1 LKEVTSLFPQQLMD
15 FFERRMQ
22 IPHNDQSLTLITKLY
37 EALQSGRASLNA
49 KDLGEDLLPSLES
62 ELVGKPALKR
72 PIVLTE
78 QGDLYFRRYYQYELI
93 LAQNLCLKANLK
105 GPAPSELALNLIK
118 QHLGNSPDQL
128 EAAIKSISNKIALIT
143 GGPGTGKTFMVVT
156 MLAAL
161 LIDFPDLRVC
171 LCAPTGKAAHR
182 LSESIIENLKLLNL
196 PTEQLSAFPKEAS
209 TIHRLL
215 RPLPPSIHFRRNE
228 KNPLE
233 FDLLIVDEASMV
245 DLPLMA
251 KLVQALPETS
261 RLLLIG
267 DIDQL
272 APVEAGAPY
281 HSIARYFKDAGLPD
295 ILSSL
300 TINRRFGNNS
310 SIQRLC
316 VGIASGNVEEVNLLL
331 QEPAKEDFEYVS
343 DSTISEAKRRL
354 LHGYKD
360 LANAKTP
367 YEAHEAFSRFQVLC
381 PTHEGELGE
390 HALNKLACSFYQT
403 ENESGSPIYSGLP
416 IIVEKNDYSLGLFNG
431 DIGII
436 LPQSTDNSQLFA
448 WFPDKKNGF
457 RSISPSRLPPY
468 RPAYAITI
476 HRSQGSEYD
485 KVMIVIPSIES
496 EIMSRNLLYVA
507 SSRAKEKVT
516 LLGKQSF
523 ILKSIQKDLKQSNS
537 LGNRLSEVQASK

>member
-1 LKEVTSLFPQQLMD
+1 MKEVTSLFPQQLMD

-22 IPHNDQSLTLITKLY
+22 ISPNDQSLSLLTKLY
-37 EALQSGRASLNA
+37 EALRSGRASLNA
-49 KDLGEDLLPSLES
+49 KDLGEDLLPSLKS
-62 ELVGKPALKR
+62 ELVGKPELKR

-93 LAQNLCLKANLK
+93 LAQNLWLKANLK
-105 GPAPSELALNLIK
+105 GPVPSELALDLIK
-118 QHLGNSPDQL
+118 EHLGNSPDQL
-128 EAAIKSISNKIALIT
+128 DAAIKSISNKIALIT

-161 LIDFPDLRVC
+161 LIDFPGLRVC

-196 PTEQLSAFPKEAS
+196 SSEQLSAFPKEAS

-228 KNPLE
+228 KTQLE

-245 DLPLMA
+245 DLPLMS

-281 HSIARYFKDAGLPD
+281 HSIANYFKEPGLPD

-300 TINRRFGNNS
+300 TINRRFGNES

-316 VGIASGNVEEVNLLL
+316 VGISSGNVEKVDLLF

-343 DSTISEAKRRL
+343 DSTISEAKARL
-354 LHGYKD
+354 LDGYKD

-367 YEAHEAFSRFQVLC
+367 KEAHEAFSKFQVLC

-390 HALNKLACSFYQT
+390 FALNKLACSFYQT
-403 ENESGSPIYSGLP
+403 ENESGSSIYSGLP

-436 LPQSTDNSQLFA
+436 LPQSTDNSQLLA
-448 WFPDKKNGF
+448 WFPDKKNGY
-457 RSISPSRLPPY
+457 RSISPSRLPPF

-476 HRSQGSEYD
+476 HRSQGSEYEE
-485 KVMIVIPSIES
+485 VMIVIPSIES
-496 EIMSRNLLYVA
+496 EILSRNLLYVA
-507 SSRAKEKVT
+507 SSRAKQKVT
-516 LLGKQSF
+516 LLGEQPF
-523 ILKSIQKDLKQSNS
+523 ILKSIQKNTKQSNS
-537 LGNRLSEVQASK
+537 LGNRLNEVQTSK

>member
-1 LKEVTSLFPQQLMD
+1 MMA

-22 IPHNDQSLTLITKLY
+22 ISPNDQSLSLLTKLY
-37 EALQSGRASLNA
+37 EALRSGRASLNA
-49 KDLGEDLLPSLES
+49 KDLGEDLLPSLKS
-62 ELVGKPALKR
+62 ELVGKPELKR

-93 LAQNLCLKANLK
+93 LAQNLWLKANLK
-105 GPAPSELALNLIK
+105 GPVPSELALDLIK
-118 QHLGNSPDQL
+118 EHLGNSPDQL
-128 EAAIKSISNKIALIT
+128 DAAIKSISNKIALIT

-161 LIDFPDLRVC
+161 LIDFPGLRVC

-196 PTEQLSAFPKEAS
+196 SSDQLSAFPKEAS

-228 KNPLE
+228 KTQLE

-245 DLPLMA
+245 DLPLMS

-281 HSIARYFKDAGLPD
+281 HSIANYFTEPGLPD

-300 TINRRFGNNS
+300 TINRRFGNES

-316 VGIASGNVEEVNLLL
+316 VGISSGNVEEVDLLL
-331 QEPAKEDFEYVS
+331 QEPAKEDFEYVR
-343 DSTISEAKRRL
+343 DSKISEAKARL
-354 LHGYKD
+354 LDGYKD

-367 YEAHEAFSRFQVLC
+367 KEAHEAFSKFQVLC

-390 HALNKLACSFYQT
+390 FALNKLACSFYQT
-403 ENESGSPIYSGLP
+403 ENESGSSIYSGLP

-436 LPQSTDNSQLFA
+436 F
-448 WFPDKKNGF
+448 
-457 RSISPSRLPPY
+457 
-468 RPAYAITI
+468 
-476 HRSQGSEYD
+476 
-485 KVMIVIPSIES
+485 
-496 EIMSRNLLYVA
+496 
-507 SSRAKEKVT
+507 
-516 LLGKQSF
+516 
-523 ILKSIQKDLKQSNS
+523 
-537 LGNRLSEVQASK
+537 SKH

>member
-1 LKEVTSLFPQQLMD
+1 
-15 FFERRMQ
+15 MQ
-22 IPHNDQSLTLITKLY
+22 ISPNDQSLTLITKLY
-37 EALQSGRASLNA
+37 EALRSGRASLNT
-49 KDLGEDLLPSLES
+49 KDLDENLLPFLES
-62 ELVGKPALKR
+62 ELVGRPILKR

-78 QGDLYFRRYYQYELI
+78 QGDLYFRRYYQYELS
-93 LAQNLCLKANLK
+93 LAQNLWLKSNLK
-105 GPAPSELALNLIK
+105 GPVPSKMALGLIE
-118 QHLGNSPDQL
+118 QHLGSSPDQL
-128 EAAIKSISNKIALIT
+128 DAAIKSISNKIALIT
-143 GGPGTGKTFMVVT
+143 GGPGTGKTFMVIT

-161 LIDFPDLRVC
+161 LIDFPDLKIC

-196 PTEQLSAFPKEAS
+196 SSEQLSAFPKEAS

-228 KNPLE
+228 KTQLE

-272 APVEAGAPY
+272 APVEAGTPY
-281 HSIARYFKDAGLPD
+281 HSIANYFSEAGRTD

-300 TINRRFGNNS
+300 KINRRFGNDS

-316 VGIASGNVEEVNLLL
+316 RGISSGNVEEVDHLLK
-331 QEPAKEDFEYVS
+331 EPTKEDFEYIS
-343 DSTISEAKRRL
+343 DSKILEAKVRL
-354 LHGYKD
+354 LDGYKD
-360 LANAKTP
+360 LTNAKTP
-367 YEAHEAFSRFQVLC
+367 KEAYEAFSKFQVLC

-390 HALNKLACSFYQT
+390 FALNKLAFSFYQT
-403 ENESGSPIYSGLP
+403 ENESGSSIYSGLP

-436 LPQSTDNSQLFA
+436 LPQSTHNSQLLA
-448 WFPDKKNGF
+448 WFPDKKNGY
-457 RSISPSRLPPY
+457 RSISPSRLPPH

-496 EIMSRNLLYVA
+496 EILSRNLLYVA
-507 SSRAKEKVT
+507 SSRAKEKVI
-516 LLGKQSF
+516 LLGERSI
-523 ILKSIQKDLKQSNS
+523 ILKCIQKGTKQSNS
-537 LGNRLSEVQASK
+537 LGNRLNEVQTSK

>member
-1 LKEVTSLFPQQLMD
+1 
-15 FFERRMQ
+15 MQ
-22 IPHNDQSLTLITKLY
+22 ICPTDQSLNLLTKLY
-37 EALQSGRASLNA
+37 EALQSGRASLDET
-49 KDLGEDLLPSLES
+49 DLHEDLLPSLDS
-62 ELVGKPALKR
+62 DLIGKPELMR

-78 QGDLYFRRYYQYELI
+78 QRDLYFRRYYQYELI
-93 LAQNLCLKANLK
+93 LAQKLWLKANSK
-105 GPAPSELALNLIK
+105 GPAPSACALDLID

-128 EAAIKSISNKIALIT
+128 DAAIKSISNKLALIT
-143 GGPGTGKTFMVVT
+143 GGPGTGKTYMVVT
-156 MLAAL
+156 MLAAM
-161 LIDFPDLRVC
+161 LIDFPGLRVC

-196 PTEQLSAFPKEAS
+196 SSDQLSAFPKEAS

-228 KNPLE
+228 KTQLE

-267 DIDQL
+267 DVDQL

-281 HSIARYFKDAGLPD
+281 HSIANYFSETGRPD
-295 ILSSL
+295 VLSSL
-300 TINRRFGNNS
+300 TTNRRYGNDS

-316 VGIASGNVEEVNLLL
+316 VGISSGNVEEVDHLL
-331 QEPAKEDFEYVS
+331 QEPAKEDFEYIS
-343 DSTISEAKRRL
+343 DSTILEAKARL
-354 LHGYKD
+354 LEGYKD
-360 LANAKTP
+360 LASAKTSK
-367 YEAHEAFSRFQVLC
+367 EAHEAFSKFQVLC

-390 HALNKLACSFYQT
+390 FALNKLACSFYQT
-403 ENESGSPIYSGLP
+403 ENESGSSIYSGLP
-416 IIVEKNDYSLGLFNG
+416 IIIEKNDYSLELFNG

-436 LPQSTDNSQLFA
+436 LPQSTVNSQLLA
-448 WFPDKKNGF
+448 WFPDKKNGY
-457 RSISPSRLPPY
+457 RSISPARLPPH

-496 EIMSRNLLYVA
+496 EILSRNLLYVA
-507 SSRAKEKVT
+507 SSRAKKKVI
-516 LLGKQSF
+516 LLGEQSI
-523 ILKSIQKDLKQSNS
+523 ILKSIKKGTKQSSS
-537 LGNRLSEVQASK
+537 LGNRLNEVQSIK

>member
-1 LKEVTSLFPQQLMD
+1 MKEATSLFPQQLMD

-22 IPHNDQSLTLITKLY
+22 IPSDDQSLTLITKLY
-37 EALQSGRASLNA
+37 EALRSGRASLNA

-62 ELVGKPALKR
+62 ELVGEPALKK

-93 LAQNLCLKANLK
+93 LAQNLWLKANLK
-105 GPAPSELALNLIK
+105 APVPSELALNLIK
-118 QHLGNSPDQL
+118 EHLGNSPDQL

-196 PTEQLSAFPKEAS
+196 STEQLSAFPKEAS

-228 KNPLE
+228 KTPLE

-251 KLVQALPETS
+251 KLVEALPETS

-281 HSIARYFKDAGLPD
+281 HSIANYFKEAGLPD

-316 VGIASGNVEEVNLLL
+316 VGIASGNVEEVDLLL
-331 QEPAKEDFEYVS
+331 QESAKEDFEYVG
-343 DSTISEAKRRL
+343 DSTISEAKGRL
-354 LHGYKD
+354 LDGYKE

-367 YEAHEAFSRFQVLC
+367 KEAHEAFSKFQVLC
-381 PTHEGELGE
+381 PAHEGELGE

-403 ENESGSPIYSGLP
+403 EKESRSPIYSGLP

-468 RPAYAITI
+468 RPAYAITV

-496 EIMSRNLLYVA
+496 EIISRNLLYVA

-516 LLGKQSF
+516 LLGERSF
-523 ILKSIQKDLKQSNS
+523 ILKSIEKDIKQSNS
-537 LGNRLSEVQASK
+537 LGNRLNEVQISN